1 MYVISKVTECDV
13 VEGGEYLVSST
24 KDNGMIYVIDDVGD
38 AYALYPGEWE
48 KSEGGELGILRERI
62 KALQEENAELKFRL
76 DSLEK

>member
-38 AYALYPGEWE
+38 EYALYPGEWE
-48 KSEGGELGILRERI
+48 KSKGGELGILRSV
-62 KALQEENAELKFRL
+62 LKLYKKRML
-76 DSLEK
+76 S